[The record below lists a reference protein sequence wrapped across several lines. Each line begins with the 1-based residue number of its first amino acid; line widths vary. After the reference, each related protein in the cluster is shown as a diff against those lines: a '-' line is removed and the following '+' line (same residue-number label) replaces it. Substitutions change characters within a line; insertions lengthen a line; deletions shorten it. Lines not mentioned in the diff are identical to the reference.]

1 MSEELYKFLRTG
13 TRVLKLLESTEEYGG
28 PQSIDDIC
36 KSLNMT
42 NRNTRSI
49 VSRMYVKGR
58 VDRIEKGIYRAK
70 GDDRE
75 YNSNIIHYKK

>member
-1 MSEELYKFLRTG
+1 MSENLFASLG
-13 TRVLKLLESTEEYGG
+13 TSSRVLKLLESDEEYGG

-49 VSRMYVKGR
+49 VSRMYVKGS